1 MWYLQHRKRPV
12 RGHHRNDMDNLAA
25 TEYWYTM
32 YRFTMIPRR
41 LTEFQFRCTQYET
54 DPNMALS
61 YTPKAVIKSND
72 GKGIKLINGT
82 RFTTVQ
88 FKDGINVRT
97 NFLNLN
103 DEKLKE
109 LLEREFGIL
118 LNRPI
123 PFNEIM
129 CDLKNEY
136 K

>member
-1 MWYLQHRKRPV
+1 
-12 RGHHRNDMDNLAA
+12 MDNLAA

-32 YRFTMIPRR
+32 YRFNTISRQ

-61 YTPKAVIKSND
+61 YIPKAVIKSND

-82 RFTTVQ
+82 RFTTVE
-88 FKDGINVRT
+88 FKDGVNIRT
-97 NFLNLN
+97 NLLNLN
-103 DEKLKE
+103 DEELNE

-118 LNRPI
+118 LNRLI
-123 PFNEIM
+123 PFNKIM
-129 CDLKNEY
+129 FDLKNEY

>member
-1 MWYLQHRKRPV
+1 
-12 RGHHRNDMDNLAA
+12 MDNLAA
-25 TEYWYTM
+25 TEHWYTM
-32 YRFTMIPRR
+32 YRFTTISRQ

-82 RFTTVQ
+82 RFTTVD
-88 FKDGINVRT
+88 FKDGVNIRT
-97 NFLNLN
+97 NVLNLK
-103 DEKLKE
+103 DEELKE

-123 PFNEIM
+123 PFYKIM